1 MGSLGDTVVK
11 SPPENPGE
19 CGKKLSIKSLLWL
32 EDPTHIVLIAIM
44 HSWLQ
49 VLQGRKEKSLL
60 EGLDKILNEKVK
72 TTVSEFSI
80 FS

>member
-1 MGSLGDTVVK
+1 MVK
-11 SPPENPGE
+11 RPPANPGE
-19 CGKKLSIKSLLWL
+19 CGKKLSVKSLFWL
-32 EDPTHIVLIAIM
+32 ENPTHIVLIAIM

-49 VLQGRKEKSLL
+49 VFQGRKKKSLL
-60 EGLDKILNEKVK
+60 EGLDTILNEKAK

>member
-1 MGSLGDTVVK
+1 MTWWS
-11 SPPENPGE
+11 SPPENPGD

-32 EDPTHIVLIAIM
+32 EDPTHIVLIAIK
-44 HSWLQ
+44 HFWLQ
-49 VLQGRKEKSLL
+49 VLQGRKEKFLL
-60 EGLDKILNEKVK
+60 EGLDKIMNEKVK